1 MKERKNT
8 GAPPLPF
15 GERVKR
21 AIGVKG
27 DFKTAIL
34 PMINYSFANM
44 YMGGAG
50 YIINIYYM
58 VFLTDVVHL
67 DIKLAGVSIMIAT
80 VWDAITDPIM
90 GVITDRTRSK
100 TGRHRRYLLWGLLP
114 MAISYS
120 LMWNGF
126 GLDGAAAPGKA
137 MVYYTLVYMAYKTAY
152 TVIGVPHT
160 AMLPELAPE
169 YDLRTQYNSMG
180 YLFNSAGMVPSFLAA
195 ALILALFGC
204 NDKLNSSAKTP
215 MLIIGI
221 VLSLFYCLAVWLT
234 YRTVREKSSLDQVN
248 PPLDVKS
255 IINEYV
261 QVFRSKSFREYFFMS
276 VAYQFSTGFYSNS
289 KVYYIKYLANQY
301 ALYAIHTG
309 IAGVAEAAAFPLN
322 YALTMKYGKK
332 KCGSIVTPLMV
343 AGLALGFIMQPATAG
358 FSKYIWIGVMVLS
371 MILYPFGMSGL
382 GFVSTN
388 VFPDLTD
395 VDEAITG
402 KRREGVLSTCN
413 TFIKKSIG
421 GVMTALVGF
430 TLGGFGLVTGDDVE
444 KYEKLNNAL
453 YPQTNT
459 AILGVRICVAL
470 IPIVAAIVALYLLNK
485 FKMTKDDHVI
495 VRAAVAV
502 KHKYGAVA
510 LTDEE
515 NEAIEKVT
523 GQKTEKTWLGKNED
537 GAEPH
542 PLEKNE
548 NGEYIIL
555 LELEEERNAFLA
567 QQKAL
572 DEERKAAAKA
582 QQ

>member
-1 MKERKNT
+1 MKEGKVQEK
-8 GAPPLPF
+8 LPF
-15 GERVKR
+15 GERVKK

-34 PMINYSFANM
+34 PMINYSYANM
-44 YMGGAG
+44 YMGGAS
-50 YIINIYYM
+50 YIISMYYM

-80 VWDAITDPIM
+80 LWDAVTDPIM
-90 GVITDRTRSK
+90 GIITDRTRSK
-100 TGRHRRYLLWGLLP
+100 TGRHRRYLLWGLIP
-114 MAISYS
+114 MAISYT

-126 GLDGAAAPGKA
+126 GLDGEAAPMKA
-137 MVYYTLVYMAYKTAY
+137 MIYYTGIYMVYKTAY
-152 TVIGVPHT
+152 TIIGVPHT

-180 YLFNSAGMVPSFLAA
+180 YLFNSAGMVPSFVAT

-204 NDKLNSSAKTP
+204 NNNLNSSAKKP
-215 MLIIGI
+215 MLIVGI
-221 VLSLFYCLAVWLT
+221 VLSLFYCVAVWLT
-234 YRTVREKSSLDQVN
+234 YHNVREKSSVDMVN
-248 PPLDVKS
+248 PPLDVKA

-261 QVFRSKSFREYFFMS
+261 QVFKSKSFREYFFMS
-276 VAYQFSTGFYSNS
+276 VAYQFSTGFYSNT

-301 ALYAIHTG
+301 AFYAIHNAV
-309 IAGVAEAAAFPLN
+309 AGVAEAAAFPLN
-322 YALTMKYGKK
+322 YALTMKHGKK

-343 AGLALGFIMQPATAG
+343 AGLALGFIMQPAGTGA
-358 FSKYIWIGVMVLS
+358 SKYVWIAVMMLS

-402 KRREGVLSTCN
+402 RRREGVLSTFN

-430 TLGGFGLVTGDDVE
+430 ALGGFGLVTGKE
-444 KYEKLNNAL
+444 AEEYETVNNAL
-453 YPQTNT
+453 FPQTST
-459 AILGVRICVAL
+459 AVLGVRICVAL
-470 IPIVAAIVALYLLNK
+470 IPIIAAVVALYLLNR

-495 VRAAVAV
+495 VRAAIAA
-502 KHKYGAVA
+502 KHKYGAVE
-510 LTDEE
+510 LTEE
-515 NEAIEKVT
+515 ERESVEKIT
-523 GQKTEKTWLGKNED
+523 GQKMKDMWLGKNED
-537 GAEPH
+537 GAMPH

-548 NGEYIIL
+548 DGEYLIL
-555 LELEEERNAFLA
+555 LELEEERRKLFEE
-567 QQKAL
+567 QKA
-572 DEERKAAAKA
+572 EKAASSAKE
-582 QQ
+582 